1 VKISLRNVI
10 VIPMTGDEV
19 IAPGE
24 VLIEDGVI
32 TFAGRAGGAPCPFEA
47 DEVIEGEH
55 FVVTPGFVNSHTH
68 AAMTLFRGYADDL
81 PLMQWLN
88 EKIWPA
94 ESRLK
99 PKDVYWG
106 TLLCCLE
113 MIRSGT
119 TTFADMYF
127 HMDQAA
133 RAVEEAGLRASLS
146 RGLIGVARGA
156 DRALGESRAFI
167 KDWHRAAGGRI
178 TTLLGPH
185 APYTCPPDYLKKVMR
200 LADELGVGIHIHV
213 AETTSEIK
221 EINEKYGCSP
231 AALLHRAGLFS
242 YPVLAA
248 HCVHLND
255 DDMKLLAEHRVGVA
269 HCPES
274 NMKLASGVAPV
285 ARMLDAG
292 ITVGLGTDGAASNN
306 NLDMV
311 EETRTAALLQKVH
324 TGDPTVIP
332 AHRALA
338 MATRDGARALGLGEE
353 IGTIEV
359 GKRADL
365 VVWERHAPHLC
376 PAFNVFADLVY
387 AARASDIHT
396 VIVDGRIIMR
406 NREVLTLDE
415 EKVMAEAARR
425 ARRLVGK

>member
-1 VKISLRNVI
+1 MKISLRNVT
-10 VIPMTGDEV
+10 VVPMTGDEV
-19 IAPGE
+19 ITPGE
-24 VLIEDGVI
+24 VLIENGAIAFVGQ
-32 TFAGRAGGAPCPFEA
+32 AGSAPAGFVA
-47 DEVIEGEH
+47 DEVIEGEY

-94 ESRLK
+94 EARLK
-99 PKDVYWG
+99 PEDVYWG
-106 TLLCCLE
+106 TLLCCVE

-167 KDWHRAAGGRI
+167 KEWHRAAGGRI
-178 TTLLGPH
+178 TTMLGPH

-200 LADELGVGIHIHV
+200 LAEELGVGIHIHL
-213 AETTSEIK
+213 AETTGEIK

-231 AALLHRAGLFS
+231 VALLHRTGLFT

-248 HCVHLND
+248 HCVYLD
-255 DDMKLLAEHRVGVA
+255 GEDMKLLAENGVGVA

-274 NMKLASGVAPV
+274 NMKLASGIAPV

-306 NLDMV
+306 NLDMI

-332 AHRALA
+332 AYQALA
-338 MATRDGARALGLGEE
+338 IATREGARVLGLGEE

-365 VVWERHAPHLC
+365 LVWNRHAPHLY
-376 PAFNVFADLVY
+376 PAHNVFADLVY

-396 VIVDGRIIMR
+396 VIVDGRIVMR
-406 NREVLTLDE
+406 NREVLTIDE

>member
-1 VKISLRNVI
+1 MRISLRNVT
-10 VIPMTGDEV
+10 VIPMTGEEV
-19 IAPGE
+19 ITPGE
-24 VLIEDGVI
+24 VLVEDGVI
-32 TFAGRAGGAPCPFEA
+32 TFAGRAGSAPSPFEA

-55 FVVTPGFVNSHTH
+55 LVVTPGFVNSHTH

-94 ESRLK
+94 EARLK
-99 PKDVYWG
+99 PEDVYWG

-231 AALLHRAGLFS
+231 VALLHRTGLFA

-248 HCVHLND
+248 HCVHLNG
-255 DDMKLLAEHRVGVA
+255 DDMKLLAEKRVGVA

-332 AHRALA
+332 AYQALA
-338 MATRDGARALGLGEE
+338 MATREGARALGLGEE

-396 VIVDGRIIMR
+396 VIADGRIVMR
-406 NREVLTLDE
+406 NREILTLDE

-425 ARRLVGK
+425 ARRLAGK